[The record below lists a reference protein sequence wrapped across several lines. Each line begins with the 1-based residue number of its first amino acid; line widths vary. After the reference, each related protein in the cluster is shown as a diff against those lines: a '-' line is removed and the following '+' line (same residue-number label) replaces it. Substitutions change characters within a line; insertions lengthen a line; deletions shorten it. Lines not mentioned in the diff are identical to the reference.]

1 MQKSEHK
8 ETGEFEQ
15 KPLKNFDEFSV
26 SEEQEIKQ
34 HAEKQ
39 LAKRREKAEELK
51 VNKRKQKSEENAAK
65 EGELNGKFKEI
76 RQLKIESKKML
87 SAVLEI
93 NCK

>member
-1 MQKSEHK
+1 M
-8 ETGEFEQ
+8 
-15 KPLKNFDEFSV
+15 
-26 SEEQEIKQ
+26 
-34 HAEKQ
+34 
-39 LAKRREKAEELK
+39 
-51 VNKRKQKSEENAAK
+51 NKRKQKSEENAAK